1 MRWLY
6 FVAFLAAFSANA
18 QQTGQNAPLDSDGT
32 TTISLTTQLVVETV
46 TPRDKKGNFVPGL
59 TTKNFSVTED
69 GNAQTIRFCEHQHI
83 PLAPAATVQ
92 APVTT
97 PHAEDE
103 TKVYRKLVQTRIADE
118 APGHLSYRDRR
129 LLVFY
134 FDMTAMEHTEQRRAL
149 ESAQKFVQTQMTPS
163 DLISVVRYGG
173 AAVEVL
179 QDFTNDRQR
188 LLRILETLK
197 VGEGQDYAEGS
208 DSGGAGDSG
217 AAFGQDDGEFNVF
230 NTNRQLAALQNSVE
244 MLAHLSEKKSFIYFA
259 GGIKL
264 SGTANLSQLR
274 ATIDSAIRAGV
285 SFWPV
290 DARGLVAEPPMGDA
304 AQASPGGIEMYTGAA
319 IMAQTATFQ
328 QSQDTLYA
336 LASDTGGKAMLD
348 SNDLTK
354 GIVQAQR
361 AISDYYIVG
370 YYTTNTTQDG
380 KFRHIRIAC
389 TNCSEATLDYRQGYY
404 AGKKFDKFTT
414 ADKERQLEEALM
426 LEDPLTELTIALE
439 INYFEMNRAEYFV
452 PIMVKI
458 PGREL
463 ALAKKGGAEHT
474 QIDFILE
481 VKDDFGSTTVQ
492 NMRDNTLAIK
502 LSDKTAAQ
510 LARSPV
516 EYRTGFTLLPG
527 KYTIKFLARD
537 DETGRIGT
545 FQTSFVIP
553 NLNKEIKQIPISSV
567 VLSGELSELSNAIYN
582 AAKEKDRAKENAAN
596 PLVLN
601 GKVMIP
607 SVTRVFSK
615 SRDLYVY
622 LQAYETSAATVEPLV
637 AFVSFYQGKTKVF
650 ETRPMEVASGMNNIL
665 KTMPLRFSVGLSQ
678 LPAGEYD
685 CQVTV
690 LDPTGQKSAF
700 WQAPITVVP

>member
-1 MRWLY
+1 MRWFY
-6 FVAFLAAFSANA
+6 FIVFLAAFSANA
-18 QQTGQNAPLDSDGT
+18 QQTGQNASLDSDGT
-32 TTISLTTQLVVETV
+32 PTISLTTQLVVETV

-59 TTKNFSVTED
+59 TTKNFSVTEEAPAVT
-69 GNAQTIRFCEHQHI
+69 AQTS
-83 PLAPAATVQ
+83 
-92 APVTT
+92 VTT
-97 PHAEDE
+97 PQAEGE
-103 TKVYRKLVQTRIADE
+103 IKVYRKLVQTRIADE

-129 LLVFY
+129 LLVLY
-134 FDMTAMEHTEQRRAL
+134 FDMTAMGPTEQRRAL
-149 ESAQKFVQTQMTPS
+149 ESAQKFIQTEMTPS
-163 DLISVVRYGG
+163 DLISIVRYGG

-179 QDFTNDRQR
+179 QDFTDDRQR

-208 DSGGAGDSG
+208 DSAGAGDSG

-230 NTNRQLAALQNSVE
+230 NTNRQLAALQNAVE

-259 GGIKL
+259 GGIRM

-290 DARGLVAEPPMGDA
+290 DARGLVAAPPMGDA

-370 YYTTNTTQDG
+370 YYTTNTAQDG

-404 AGKKFDKFTT
+404 AGKQFDKFTT
-414 ADKERQLEEALM
+414 ADKEQQLEEALM
-426 LEDPLTELTIALE
+426 LEDPVTELTIALE

-463 ALAKKGGAEHT
+463 ALAKHGGAEHT
-474 QIDFILE
+474 MIDFIGE
-481 VKDDFGSTTVQ
+481 IKDSFGATVT
-492 NMRDNTLAIK
+492 NLRDTMNIRLTEDTAVELAKRPIEY
-502 LSDKTAAQ
+502 AA
-510 LARSPV
+510 
-516 EYRTGFTLLPG
+516 GFTLYPG
-527 KYTIKFLARD
+527 KYTIKILARD
-537 DETGRIGT
+537 NETGRIGT
-545 FQTSFVIP
+545 FQANFVIP
-553 NLNKEIKQIPISSV
+553 NLVKEEKSIPVSSV
-567 VLSGELSELSNAIYN
+567 VLSSQSVAPNEALYN
-582 AAKEKDRAKENAAN
+582 AMRPKDRDKQLAVN
-596 PLVLN
+596 PLVQN
-601 GKVMIP
+601 DQMMIP

-615 SRDLYVY
+615 SRKLDVF
-622 LQAYETSAATVEPLV
+622 LQAYRQAAGVTQPLIAYVSLQDEQKKIFASQPVELLPEAGSRL
-637 AFVSFYQGKTKVF
+637 GT
-650 ETRPMEVASGMNNIL
+650 TPI
-665 KTMPLRFSVGLSQ
+665 RFSIPLAA
-678 LPAGEYD
+678 LPAGKFD
-685 CQVTV
+685 CQVTI
-690 LDPTGQKSAF
+690 LDPTTQKGTF
-700 WQAPITVVP
+700 WQAPVMIVP

>member
-32 TTISLTTQLVVETV
+32 TISLTTQLVVETV
-46 TPRDKKGNFVPGL
+46 TPKDKKGNFVPGL
-59 TTKNFSVTED
+59 TAKNFSVTED
-69 GNAQTIRFCEHQHI
+69 GNTQTIRFCEHQHI

-103 TKVYRKLVQTRIADE
+103 IKVYRKLVQTRIADE
-118 APGHLSYRDRR
+118 SPGHLSYQDRR

-149 ESAQKFVQTQMTPS
+149 ESAQKFVQTQMTSS
-163 DLISVVRYGG
+163 DLISIVRYGG
-173 AAVEVL
+173 VAVEVL
-179 QDFTNDRQR
+179 QDFTDDRQR

-208 DSGGAGDSG
+208 DSGGDSR

-230 NTNRQLAALQNSVE
+230 NTNRQLAALQNAVE
-244 MLAHLSEKKSFIYFA
+244 MLVHLSEKKSFIYFA
-259 GGIKL
+259 GGIQL

-290 DARGLVAEPPMGDA
+290 DARGLVAAPPRGDA
-304 AQASPGGIEMYTGAA
+304 AQASPGGIGMYTGAA
-319 IMAQTATFQ
+319 VMAQTATFQ

-389 TNCSEATLDYRQGYY
+389 TNCSEASLDYRQGYY

-426 LEDPLTELTIALE
+426 LEYPVTELTIALE
-439 INYFEMNRAEYFV
+439 INYFEMNHAEYFV

-463 ALAKKGGAEHT
+463 ALAKHGGAEHT
-474 QIDFILE
+474 MIDFIGE
-481 VKDDFGSTTVQ
+481 IKDSFGATVT
-492 NMRDNTLAIK
+492 NLRDTMNIRLTE
-502 LSDKTAAQ
+502 DTAAE
-510 LARSPV
+510 LAKRPI
-516 EYRTGFTLLPG
+516 EYAAGFTLYPG
-527 KYTIKFLARD
+527 KYTIKILARD
-537 DETGRIGT
+537 NETGRIGT
-545 FQTSFVIP
+545 FQANFVVP
-553 NLNKEIKQIPISSV
+553 NLVKEENSIPVSSV
-567 VLSGELSELSNAIYN
+567 VLSSQSVAPNDALYN
-582 AAKEKDRAKENAAN
+582 AMRLKDRDKQLAVN
-596 PLVLN
+596 PLVQN
-601 GKVMIP
+601 GQMMIP

-615 SRDLYVY
+615 SRNLDVY
-622 LQAYETSAATVEPLV
+622 LQAYRQAPGVSQPLIAYVSLQDEHKKIFASQPVELLPEAGSRLGTTSIRFGIPL
-637 AFVSFYQGKTKVF
+637 AD
-650 ETRPMEVASGMNNIL
+650 
-665 KTMPLRFSVGLSQ
+665 
-678 LPAGEYD
+678 LPAGTFN
-685 CQVTV
+685 CQVTI
-690 LDPTGQKSAF
+690 LDPTTQKGTF
-700 WQAPITVVP
+700 WQAPVLIVP